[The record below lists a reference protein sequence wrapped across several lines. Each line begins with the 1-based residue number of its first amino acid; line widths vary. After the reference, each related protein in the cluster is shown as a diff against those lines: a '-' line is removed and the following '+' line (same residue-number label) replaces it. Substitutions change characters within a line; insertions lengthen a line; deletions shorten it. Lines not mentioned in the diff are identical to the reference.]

1 MENVFIEHELDYMT
15 RYEAIGF
22 TDQYRLV
29 DNQLENIQSKHK
41 YSPKDVSLIKSH
53 CYDGMSNPLDKLLLY
68 VIKTIDGS
76 KGTVLAS
83 YGDYGDQA
91 IHQFMNIIPQE
102 RLGLCL

>member
-1 MENVFIEHELDYMT
+1 MENVFAEHEIDYMT

-53 CYDGMSNPLDKLLLY
+53 RYDTMSNPFDMLLLY
-68 VIKTIDGS
+68 VIKTVDGR

-83 YGDYGDQA
+83 YGDKADLA
-91 IHQFMNIIPQE
+91 LHQFMNIIPQQT
-102 RLGLCL
+102 LSF